1 MRILVTGG
9 AGYVGSHAVRALR
22 DAGHEPVILDDLS
35 TGHRRLA
42 EATGAPLVVGSIA
55 DRELVRTVIGD
66 HGCEG
71 LMHFAARSLVGES
84 VRDPALYLADNVG
97 GTAHLLHAARNAGV
111 TRVVVSSTAAVYG
124 EPQQS
129 PITENEPLAPINP
142 YGESK
147 VLMERLLQVLEPTG
161 LHWCALRYFNAC
173 GASADASLGEL
184 HTPETHLIPRL
195 LEAAATGQSAQVYGT
210 DFATRDGTAI
220 RDYVHV
226 EDLAAAHVAAME
238 RLSAESLGPINLGT
252 GNGATVLEV
261 LETVRRVTG
270 IALPAEHL
278 PRRSG
283 DPAVLVASNVLAR
296 TWLGWTPERSDL
308 DTIVGSAWRFHRAEA
323 ERARAA

>member
-97 GTAHLLHAARNAGV
+97 GTAHLLHAARDAGV

-270 IALPAEHL
+270 TALPAEHL

>member
-1 MRILVTGG
+1 MRVLVTGG
-9 AGYVGSHAVRALR
+9 AGYVGSHTVRALR

-35 TGHRRLA
+35 TGHKRLA

-55 DRELVRTVIGD
+55 DRDLVRTVMGD
-66 HGCEG
+66 YACEG
-71 LMHFAARSLVGES
+71 LLHFAARSLVGES

-97 GTAHLLHAARNAGV
+97 GTSHLLHAALDAGV
-111 TRVVVSSTAAVYG
+111 SKVVVSSTAAVYG
-124 EPQQS
+124 EPQKS
-129 PITENEPLAPINP
+129 PITEDEPLAPINP

-147 VLMERLLQVLEPTG
+147 VLMERLLQVLQPTG
-161 LHWCALRYFNAC
+161 LRWCALRYFNAC
-173 GASADASLGEL
+173 GASADATLGEL

-195 LEAAATGQSAQVYGT
+195 LEAARTGQSAQVYGT
-210 DFATRDGTAI
+210 DFPTRDGTAI

-238 RLSAESLGPINLGT
+238 RLSAGSLGPINLGT

-261 LETVRRVTG
+261 LETVRRITG

-296 TWLGWTPERSDL
+296 TWLGWVPTKSDL
-308 DTIVGSAWRFHRAEA
+308 DSIVGSAWKFHLAEA
-323 ERARAA
+323 SRSEAA